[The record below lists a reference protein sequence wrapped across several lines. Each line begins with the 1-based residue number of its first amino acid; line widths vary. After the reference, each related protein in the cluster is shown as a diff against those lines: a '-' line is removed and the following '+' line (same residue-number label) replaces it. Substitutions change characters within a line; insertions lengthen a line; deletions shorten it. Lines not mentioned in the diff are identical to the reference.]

1 METAIQVIWWLGLVL
16 ALGATL
22 VILKQVFLVVGTLQD
37 ILHLAGVT
45 RTAAR
50 GLAESLVQVREL
62 PRIQEPAAAVR
73 EAAASLARSAGALE
87 RRVAALPRE
96 LSP

>member
-1 METAIQVIWWLGLVL
+1 MEIAIQVVWWLGLAV
-16 ALGATL
+16 ALGLTL
-22 VILKQVFLVVGTLQD
+22 VILKEVFLVVGVLQD
-37 ILHLAGVT
+37 ILHLAGIT

-50 GLAESLVQVREL
+50 GLADGLRQARDL
-62 PRIQEPAAAVR
+62 PRIEEPAVAVR

>member
-1 METAIQVIWWLGLVL
+1 MEIAIQVLWWLGLAL

-22 VILKQVFLVVGTLQD
+22 VILKQVFLVVGTLRD
-37 ILHLAGVT
+37 ILHLTGVT

-50 GLAESLVQVREL
+50 GLAEGLAQVRDL
-62 PRIQEPAAAVR
+62 PRLEEPALAVR
-73 EAAASLARSAGALE
+73 EAAASLARSAGAIE

-96 LSP
+96 VGP